1 MEENHYID
9 KEVLFG
15 ELVKYNNAR
24 RSGNDVRVP
33 EYIGKA
39 ILLICNGLALRP
51 NFSGYTYI
59 EDMKS
64 DGIEDCLAAVKN
76 FDPAKSVNGFG
87 YFSRI
92 AWWAFVQRIGI
103 EKKQQYL
110 KHKNYQNNYMFL
122 DPGSVEDNTV
132 ERRERSLLSEQV
144 IEDFERTLT
153 KPKKESIKKETK
165 NVQTKPIAPDPRDRK
180 ESSRIPIKGK
190 RQSQS
195 SIGKG
200 TGRRRVRGNR

>member
-1 MEENHYID
+1 MEDNHYVD
-9 KEVLFG
+9 KTVLFD

-24 RSGNDVRVP
+24 KQGNDVRVP

-110 KHKNYQNNYMFL
+110 KHKNYQNSFMML
-122 DPGSVEDNTV
+122 DPEHHSSAEQ
-132 ERRERSLLSEQV
+132 RERSLLSEQV
-144 IEDFERTLT
+144 ISDFEKSLT
-153 KPKKESIKKETK
+153 KPKKESKKKDTN
-165 NVQTKPIAPDPRDRK
+165 NVKTKPIALDPRDRK
-180 ESSRIPIKGK
+180 EPSRVSIRAK
-190 RQSQS
+190 R
-195 SIGKG
+195 
-200 TGRRRVRGNR
+200 R